1 MGKAHA
7 RDAGD
12 GAASARSGRDAALES
27 LLALISAKE
36 VQRTRKVLSPLPS
49 RIRHAQKPH
58 RLYTR
63 EGPGSVALLG
73 IVQGVKRA
81 SRADHDR
88 IGVLQTPKY
97 ESTFNALFLEVDTDR
112 CQFL

>member
-1 MGKAHA
+1 MKESSFAFA
-7 RDAGD
+7 RQN
-12 GAASARSGRDAALES
+12 RN
-27 LLALISAKE
+27 
-36 VQRTRKVLSPLPS
+36 
-49 RIRHAQKPH
+49 RHAQKPH
-58 RLYTR
+58 RLYTS
-63 EGPGSVALLG
+63 EGPAAWPCQR

-97 ESTFNALFLEVDTDR
+97 ESTFNALFLEVDTDQ